1 MVIKKKIIAVKG
13 SGIIA
18 HLCTFMLQK
27 NGNNVVQITKGIPKK
42 NNMFYAITPAS
53 VEWLKKLGFPSKFFR
68 QLQKINNIYLDTELY
83 KEKVSFKA
91 DEFFIDCLA
100 YMTKQENFVDALNDL
115 NNNTTSIID
124 DENISYKFNNES
136 VDIIVD
142 KDLIRASLLI
152 VCDNGDDLIDEDKFK
167 IKETVYDQTALT
179 FTFKAKK
186 GMFNKAT
193 QFFFQDSI
201 LALLPLSQNEV
212 GVVWSC
218 NKKLKNN
225 LAALSDQDLI
235 GNLQNRIKD
244 TFIVEKSLKHRNTF
258 ELKAK
263 NLKNIFYKKV
273 LTMGDG
279 AHLIHPM
286 AGQGLNL
293 GLRDIRY
300 FEKLITQ
307 NHDFGTKNFLRKYER
322 MRARDVK
329 QLSSLT
335 SFISYII
342 FENSSFIERANSS
355 KLLETSINK
364 LIRNKYFKN
373 FLVKQAIL

>member
-53 VEWLKKLGFPSKFFR
+53 VEWLKKLGFTSKFFR

-186 GMFNKAT
+186 GMFNQAT

>member
-186 GMFNKAT
+186 GMFNQAT